1 MPSLQRVGIGLI
13 GAGFLA
19 RTRMRCYAQVG
30 GYHAD
35 VVAVAAQSDASA
47 RKFAH
52 AHDIP
57 NAFGDY
63 HDLLALPE
71 IDVVDLCVPNRLH
84 REIAEAAARAGKHI
98 ICTKP
103 LTAYV
108 GQGLPADAPVAHTPR
123 GDMLRVVLDD
133 ADAMIAAAR
142 DAGVQL
148 LYGENWVYAPSIT
161 RAEGLILKSG
171 GAILEMRGG
180 ECHSGS
186 HSPYSRLW
194 RHAGGGALI
203 QLAPHPIGAMLYLKR
218 TEGLARSGQP
228 IRPVAVS
235 AEVGDTSRI
244 APPEASYVATGWEDV
259 ENWATAILTFSD
271 GSHAVVYASETVLGG
286 MESRLELFLSNA
298 QFKCNLSPNDLLQ
311 SYTPDAKVFGD
322 AYVME
327 KIDSGAGWTTPIPD
341 EDWSSGHL
349 AMIQDFVAAVAQNR
363 PAKSDGALGRE
374 VLHVIYAAYLAAASG
389 QRIELA
395 HVL

>member
-1 MPSLQRVGIGLI
+1 MPPLQRVGIGLI

-19 RTRMRCYAQVG
+19 RTRMRCYAQVS

-35 VVAVAAQSDASA
+35 VVAVAARSDASA
-47 RKFAH
+47 QAFAN

-57 NAFGDY
+57 RAFADY

-71 IDVVDLCVPNRLH
+71 VDVVDVCVPNRLH
-84 REIAEAAARAGKHI
+84 REIVEAAAAAGKHV

-108 GQGLPADAPVAHTPR
+108 GQGLPEGAPVAQTPR
-123 GDMLRVVLDD
+123 ADMLRIVLDD
-133 ADAMIAAAR
+133 ADAMIAAASK
-142 DAGVQL
+142 AGVHL

-171 GAILEMRGG
+171 GAILDMRGG

-203 QLAPHPIGAMLYLKR
+203 QLAPHPVGAMLYLKR
-218 TEGLARSGQP
+218 AEGLVRDGQP

-244 APPEASYVATGWEDV
+244 APPELSYVATGWEDV
-259 ENWATAILTFSD
+259 ENWATAIITFSD
-271 GSHAVVYASETVLGG
+271 GSHGVVYASETVLGG
-286 MESRLELFLSNA
+286 MESKLDLFLSNSH
-298 QFKCNLSPNDLLQ
+298 FKCNLSPNDLLQ
-311 SYTPDAKVFGD
+311 SYTPEASVFGD
-322 AYVME
+322 AYIME
-327 KIDSGAGWTTPIPD
+327 KVDSGAGWGTPIPD

-349 AMIQDFVAAVAQNR
+349 AMMQDFVAAVAQNR
-363 PAKSDGALGRE
+363 PAKSDGDLGRQ

-389 QRIELA
+389 QRVEISA
-395 HVL
+395 P